1 MLNFMVILGGIFGVL
16 FVISIDREMKCR
28 EERNPRA
35 KLWRKIMYVSGILS
49 VLLIYTAALLL
60 Q

>member
-16 FVISIDREMKCR
+16 FVISIDRGMKCR

-35 KLWRKIMYVSGILS
+35 RLWRKIMYVSGILS
-49 VLLIYTAALLL
+49 VLMIFTAALLL